1 MKKMLS
7 EEIRRVNW
15 DIRGDG
21 KVKVKLLGRVRLFVT
36 PWTVAYQAPLSV
48 GFSGKSTGVGSHF
61 LLQEIFP
68 TQGDKRSLIIY

>member
-15 DIRGDG
+15 DIEEMEKWKWSQSVVSDSAT
-21 KVKVKLLGRVRLFVT
+21 L
-36 PWTVAYQAPLSV
+36 WTVAYQAPLSV

-61 LLQEIFP
+61 LLQEILP